1 MTETLIRWLNVVGI
15 LVCVLVI
22 AAMLTWAERRLLALW
37 QERYGPNRV
46 GPFGLLQPLAD
57 VIKLMNKE
65 DWIPPMADRPVFVI
79 APAMAMATA
88 MAAFVVVP
96 ITPRIGIVDRLDI
109 GLLFFLAMTALTV
122 YGVAV
127 GGWASNSKYS
137 LLGGVRSAAQ
147 MISYEVFMGLALM
160 GVVILAG
167 SFDLR
172 EIVIAQQGL
181 WYAVLQPLGMIL
193 FFIAGVAGIHRL
205 PFDLPEAENELV
217 AGFHTEYSSMKFGM
231 FFVGEYV
238 GMILLASMVTVLYLG
253 GWEGPLLP
261 PILWFLLKMG
271 SILVLLV
278 LLRAALPRPRYDQL
292 MAVGWKVMLP
302 LSLLNLVATGGALLA
317 IKGPLTS

>member
-1 MTETLIRWLNVVGI
+1 MTETLAQWLNVIGI
-15 LVCVLVI
+15 LVCVLTI

-172 EIVIAQQGL
+172 QIVIAQQGL
-181 WYAVLQPLGMIL
+181 WYVVLQPLGMIL

-253 GWEGPLLP
+253 GWDGPLLP

>member
-1 MTETLIRWLNVVGI
+1 MTETLAQWLNVIGI
-15 LVCVLVI
+15 LVCVLTI

-79 APAMAMATA
+79 APAMAMVTA

-172 EIVIAQQGL
+172 QIVIAQQGL
-181 WYAVLQPLGMIL
+181 WYAVW
-193 FFIAGVAGIHRL
+193 FAAACL
-205 PFDLPEAENELV
+205 PWQWDLPLR
-217 AGFHTEYSSMKFGM
+217 SKLSC
-231 FFVGEYV
+231 
-238 GMILLASMVTVLYLG
+238 
-253 GWEGPLLP
+253 LP
-261 PILWFLLKMG
+261 H
-271 SILVLLV
+271 
-278 LLRAALPRPRYDQL
+278 
-292 MAVGWKVMLP
+292 
-302 LSLLNLVATGGALLA
+302 
-317 IKGPLTS
+317 

>member
-1 MTETLIRWLNVVGI
+1 MSETLAAWLNIVGI
-15 LVCVLVI
+15 LGGVLVI
-22 AAMLTWAERRLLALW
+22 AGMLTWAERRLLALW

-57 VIKLMNKE
+57 VIKLMMKE

-79 APAMAMATA
+79 APALAMATA
-88 MAAFVVVP
+88 LAAFAVIP
-96 ITPRIGIVDRLDI
+96 ITPSIGIVDNLDI
-109 GLLFFLAMTALTV
+109 GLLFFLAMAALTV
-122 YGVAV
+122 YGVAM

-147 MISYEVFMGLALM
+147 MISYEIFMGLSLM

-172 EIVIAQQGL
+172 QIVLAQQGL
-181 WYAVLQPLGMIL
+181 WYAVPQLPGMVL

-217 AGFHTEYSSMKFGM
+217 AGYHTEYSSMKFGM

-238 GMILLASMVTVLYLG
+238 GMLLLASMVTTLFLG
-253 GWEGPLLP
+253 GWLGPLLP
-261 PILWFLLKMG
+261 PILWFFLKTAAV
-271 SILVLLV
+271 LVLLV

-292 MAVGWKVMLP
+292 MALGWKVMLP
-302 LSLLNLVATGGALLA
+302 LALLNLVVTGGALLA

>member
-1 MTETLIRWLNVVGI
+1 
-15 LVCVLVI
+15 
-22 AAMLTWAERRLLALW
+22 
-37 QERYGPNRV
+37 
-46 GPFGLLQPLAD
+46 
-57 VIKLMNKE
+57 
-65 DWIPPMADRPVFVI
+65 MADRPVFVI
-79 APAMAMATA
+79 APAMAMVTA

-172 EIVIAQQGL
+172 QIVIAQQGL
-181 WYAVLQPLGMIL
+181 WYAVLQPVGMIL
-193 FFIAGVAGIHRL
+193 FFVAGVAGIHRL

-238 GMILLASMVTVLYLG
+238 GMVLLASMVTVLYLG
-253 GWEGPLLP
+253 GWDGPLLP

-292 MAVGWKVMLP
+292 MAMGWKIMLP
-302 LSLLNLVATGGALLA
+302 LSLLNLMATGGALIA